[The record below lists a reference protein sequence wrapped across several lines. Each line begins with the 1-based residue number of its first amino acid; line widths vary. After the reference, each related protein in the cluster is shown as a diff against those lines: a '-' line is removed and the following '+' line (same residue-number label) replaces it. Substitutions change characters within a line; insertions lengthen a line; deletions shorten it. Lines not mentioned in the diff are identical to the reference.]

1 MVQGRK
7 PKPTGTKKRTGNP
20 GKRPLNDREP
30 QYESGVP
37 ACPKWLSKDAKAV
50 WKSLG
55 PKLAERGLLTEADA
69 AVFTT
74 YCETYAR
81 YKAACA
87 GITKEGLLRDGRKS
101 PYVLIVETAAKQLVS
116 IAAEFGLSPSSR
128 SRVKASGGPTTVDP
142 LTEILTR
149 RGNLNN

>member
-37 ACPKWLSKDAKAV
+37 ACPKWLSKDAKAI
-50 WKSLG
+50 WNTHG
-55 PKLAERGLLTEADA
+55 PELAKQGLLTVADE
-69 AVFTT
+69 AVFAT

-81 YKAACA
+81 YKKAAK
-87 GITKEGLLRDGRKS
+87 GMEKEGLLRDGRKS

-128 SRVKASGGPTTVDP
+128 SRVKASGGPETVDP
-142 LTEILTR
+142 LTEILNR
-149 RGNLNN
+149 RGSLNN